1 MADRAQTDPHPIR
14 TALFPGADA
23 WRVLFDVAVGVS
35 VLTVSAKVSVPF
47 WPVPM
52 TLQTLAVLMI
62 GALQGR
68 HAVVTVAAYLAA
80 GALGMS
86 VFANAAAGPL
96 YMAGPTG
103 GYLAGFLIAATFL
116 GRMDLLQR
124 AQPLQMASSM
134 VVAAFVILS
143 CGAGWL
149 AVLIGPAR
157 AIEAGVTPFILAE
170 LVKAGI
176 ATVALV
182 LLTSVRKRP

>member
-1 MADRAQTDPHPIR
+1 MADRTQPDPHLSR
-14 TALFPGADA
+14 TAVFPIAGA
-23 WRVLFDVAVGVS
+23 WRLLFDVAVGMC
-35 VLTVSAKVSVPF
+35 VLTASAKVSVPF

-68 HAVVTVAAYLAA
+68 RAVVAVAAYLAA
-80 GALGMS
+80 GALGMP

-103 GYLAGFLIAATFL
+103 GYLAGFLVAAAFL

-124 AQPLQMASSM
+124 AQPLRSALSLLAAAS
-134 VVAAFVILS
+134 AILL

-157 AIEAGVTPFILAE
+157 AIDAGVTPFILAE

-176 ATVALV
+176 ATATLI
-182 LLTSVRKRP
+182 LLASWQRRS

>member
-1 MADRAQTDPHPIR
+1 MAHRTQPDPHLSR
-14 TALFPGADA
+14 AAVFPVAGA
-23 WRVLFDVAVGVS
+23 WRLLFDVAVGAC
-35 VLTVSAKVSVPF
+35 VLTASAKVSVPF

-68 HAVVTVAAYLAA
+68 RAVVTVAAYLAA
-80 GALGMS
+80 GALGVP
-86 VFANAAAGPL
+86 VFANAAAGAL

-103 GYLAGFLIAATFL
+103 GYLAGFLVAAAFL
-116 GRMDLLQR
+116 GRMDLLER
-124 AQPLQMASSM
+124 VQPLRSALSLLAAASM
-134 VVAAFVILS
+134 ILL

-149 AVLIGPAR
+149 GVLVGPAR

-176 ATVALV
+176 ATAAVV
-182 LLTSVRKRP
+182 LLASKGRRI